1 MSKRPV
7 LNVKPREGRRA
18 RAGAPWIFSNE
29 IVMPQ
34 KGLEAGTVV
43 DVKGDDGQIF
53 GSGFFNPKSL
63 IAVRL
68 LGRELGLA
76 ADEHFFTTHFKNA
89 LNKLLAPKTVIL
101 RNDAPSRALEGLESY
116 VRVEQGT
123 AGRIAVE
130 ENGARYFADLGQGQ
144 KTGWYYDQRD
154 NRALMA

>member
-1 MSKRPV
+1 MSKRPI
-7 LNVKPREGRRA
+7 LIVKPREGRRA

-34 KGLEAGTVV
+34 KGVEPGTVV

-76 ADEHFFTTHFKNA
+76 ADEAFFT
-89 LNKLLAPKTVIL
+89 
-101 RNDAPSRALEGLESY
+101 
-116 VRVEQGT
+116 
-123 AGRIAVE
+123 
-130 ENGARYFADLGQGQ
+130 ARL
-144 KTGWYYDQRD
+144 
-154 NRALMA
+154 NRALGLRSRIYKRPYYRL